1 MKMSLLKQTEESNR
15 KRSESYK
22 KTASEKKKT
31 GHALEDIFADA
42 RGGNLIPAGQ
52 KSITGQKRKTDV
64 EDPQYG
70 NCSVKKR
77 EMKHIQALLESTD
90 VMKKRLKVGHPL
102 TDYSI
107 ASRDYYH
114 DKHEKQGLNSNS
126 LREVRNQKAMA
137 LKQWLEDKNNQRQ
150 MFEYIFGG
158 NNDIDHMSII
168 SERDPV
174 RVTMIPF
181 HDFINGIVDL
191 NLESHVTDGGRVVL
205 RKFKG
210 FTNKGKRQTQGVF
223 TLEQRSNKG
232 HYNGHLYKA
241 EAKRIWEVIDNS
253 DKSFVVD
260 L

>member
-42 RGGNLIPAGQ
+42 RGGNRI
-52 KSITGQKRKTDV
+52 STGQKRKTDV

-77 EMKHIQALLESTD
+77 EMKHIQALLESTNI
-90 VMKKRLKVGHPL
+90 MQERLKVGHPL
-102 TDYSI
+102 TDHSI

-126 LREVRNQKAMA
+126 LREVKNQKAMA

-158 NNDIDHMSII
+158 NNDIDHMAII

-205 RKFKG
+205 RKFKR

-223 TLEQRSNKG
+223 TLEQRSDEE
-232 HYNGHLYKA
+232 HYNGYLYKA